1 MALCEFFDGSAA
13 HLGKMGSTQRKVNHS
28 VNFSTGPPLAKA
40 SDFQQSQDDC
50 LTTISRVAFSDPG
63 FCDFPGA
70 PALKK
75 SLAIC
80 LVQKVDFHEIPMEN
94 EPRFSIFRR
103 VRRWPWPVVFSKA
116 RMIVCREIAISDFG
130 SGIFRLSGR
139 PGSEEIVSDLL
150 S

>member
-1 MALCEFFDGSAA
+1 MF
-13 HLGKMGSTQRKVNHS
+13 
-28 VNFSTGPPLAKA
+28 GPSL
-40 SDFQQSQDDC
+40 Q
-50 LTTISRVAFSDPG
+50 TTNSDPG
-63 FCDFPGA
+63 FFGFPGA

-94 EPRFSIFRR
+94 ELLFSTFRR
-103 VRRWPWPVVFSKA
+103 VRRYPGVAVFSKA

-150 S
+150 A